1 VVDASA
7 EYRILSS
14 RGAMPGLALNLRLTN
29 LLNARYEEV
38 LHFLTPRRAIFV
50 GGRLDLAP

>member
-1 VVDASA
+1 VRV
-7 EYRILSS
+7 
-14 RGAMPGLALNLRLTN
+14 TN